1 LFETLNGATVTRLE
15 GAVKVVTPDRVIVP
29 DRVGVVIVGPVA
41 STTAP
46 VPVDEVMEMS
56 GLTPPV
62 DARGEE
68 AVTEFTVPPLPGVA
82 QAGTP
87 PEMVRT

>member
-1 LFETLNGATVTRLE
+1 MLAG
-15 GAVKVVTPDRVIVP
+15 RVFMVLI
-29 DRVGVVIVGPVA
+29 VGVMIVGDVA

-56 GLTPPV
+56 GLTPPE

-68 AVTEFTVPPLPGVA
+68 AVTETTVPPDPGVA
-82 QAGTP
+82 QVGTP